1 MSEQPAARGP
11 AGIAAATAGLAAILS
26 AGPAFA
32 HVSDRGFVM
41 LLPTGHYLAGGAL
54 AVAASFAVLALLPPG
69 VTLPLDSMRLALP
82 RVPARARDAVNLLAF
97 LGFAALLLAGWWG
110 SRDPLSNPLPL
121 TVWTLLWVGL
131 TLVQGVAGD
140 LWSWISPWRA
150 PGGLLSA
157 LLQRTG
163 IPPLRLPER
172 VGYWPAVVQ
181 FFGFAWFELID
192 PAPDDPARLATVST
206 IYFFANLAAM
216 AAFGY
221 ESWARRGECL
231 SAFFGLIARYAVSGR
246 EGADAE
252 GRAVLAWPGARLADA
267 APLPPSGVLFLLLV
281 LSSVTFD
288 GLSRTF
294 LWLDAIGINPLEYP
308 GRSAVMS
315 ANTLGLGLT
324 FLLLATVFLGAVGLG
339 RMLSGAL
346 SPFWPLAGGLV
357 WSIVPIA
364 LAYHFSHYLTVL
376 MVNGQYALVAL
387 SDPLGIGW
395 NLFGTAGLQVTPGVA
410 LGAEASRMVWNLQVT
425 AIVGGHVLAVI
436 AAHRAAGAFEAPPR
450 RTILAELPLALL
462 MVAYT
467 AFGLWLLSTPT
478 GA

>member
-1 MSEQPAARGP
+1 MSERPAARGP
-11 AGIAAATAGLAAILS
+11 AWIAAAVAIGAILY
-26 AGPAFA
+26 AGPAIA

-41 LLPTGHYLAGGAL
+41 LLPTGHYLAGGGL
-54 AVAASFAVLALLPPG
+54 AVAASFAVLALLPAG
-69 VTLPLDSMRLALP
+69 VTLSLDRMRLALP
-82 RVPARARDAVNLLAF
+82 RTPAIFREVVNLLAF
-97 LGFAALLLAGWWG
+97 LGFAALLLSGWWG

-131 TLVQGVAGD
+131 TLVQGLVGD
-140 LWSWISPWRA
+140 LWSWISPWRLA
-150 PGGLLSA
+150 GRLLSA
-157 LLQRTG
+157 ISSRPG
-163 IPPLRLPER
+163 RPPLRLPER
-172 VGYWPAVVQ
+172 LGYWPALFQ

-192 PAPDDPARLATVST
+192 PAPDDPARLATVCT
-206 IYFFANLAAM
+206 VYFLANLAAM

-221 ESWARRGECL
+221 DSWARRGECL
-231 SAFFGLIARYAVSGR
+231 SAFFGLITRYAVVGR
-246 EGADAE
+246 AGAE
-252 GRAVLAWPGARLADA
+252 GHTVLAWPGARLSEA

-288 GLSRTF
+288 GLSRSF

-324 FLLLATVFLGAVGLG
+324 FLLLAAVFLGAVRFGHL
-339 RMLSGAL
+339 LSG
-346 SPFWPLAGGLV
+346 SPATFWPVAGALV

-387 SDPLGIGW
+387 SDPFGIGW
-395 NLFGTAGLQVTPGVA
+395 NLFGTANLQVTPGVA

-436 AAHRAAGAFEAPPR
+436 AAHRAAGAFEPPPR
-450 RTILAELPLALL
+450 RAILAELPLALL

-467 AFGLWLLSTPT
+467 VFGLWLLSTPT